1 MEKFYDH
8 RSKKKMYSSNT
19 CRQNILATE
28 RTYYM
33 FLPKH
38 RMPLFFMSEEK
49 NFEIFQIKNK
59 KCCSINEL
67 NKQTNKQSKH
77 SLIIIIIILFW
88 SSNVVYLKHF
98 THTHS
103 VKSERKNISDFH
115 FPFQKK
121 RKIRN
126 IIHRIA
132 KKKFGHYFFFLQS
145 FSIRKKKLIDIYVY
159 LFISMLFFF
168 TIFHK
173 KYYTIQ

>member
-1 MEKFYDH
+1 MNKEIFGKIL
-8 RSKKKMYSSNT
+8 RSSIQKKKYSSNT

-38 RMPLFFMSEEK
+38 RMPLFFISGK
-49 NFEIFQIKNK
+49 NFLKFSKKNK
-59 KCCSINEL
+59 KSCSINEL

-121 RKIRN
+121 RK
-126 IIHRIA
+126 
-132 KKKFGHYFFFLQS
+132 K
-145 FSIRKKKLIDIYVY
+145 D
-159 LFISMLFFF
+159 
-168 TIFHK
+168 
-173 KYYTIQ
+173 